1 MQGAAQNRAPYLR
14 HLWAAL
20 YGKRNSRLIFLLGI
34 VFSIWV
40 IFFGGAE
47 RLENTILGFFEFGIA
62 GEKSIYIK
70 VVAWIGLIGSVA
82 LFLSEITA

>member
-1 MQGAAQNRAPYLR
+1 MAAKLPPL
-14 HLWAAL
+14 LEAL
-20 YGKRNSRLIFLLGI
+20 YGKRNSRLIYLLGI

-40 IFFGGAE
+40 IFLGGAE
-47 RLENTILGFFEFGIA
+47 RLENTILGYFEFGIA